1 MRKRRGEDENEGGSS
16 DASRGWNNYVK
27 VATAQQRRP
36 LRGFTTASEAGVEL
50 RFTSMKGGNFA
61 QTGDMQRKLTCR
73 QIDEYL
79 SSLVHGRQR
88 LISE

>member
-1 MRKRRGEDENEGGSS
+1 MRRRRGEDENEGGSS
-16 DASRGWNNYVK
+16 DASPRWNNCVK

-36 LRGFTTASEAGVEL
+36 LRGFTTASGASVKL
-50 RFTSMKGGNFA
+50 RFTSMKAGNLA
-61 QTGDMQRKLTCR
+61 QRGDMQRKLTCR
-73 QIDEYL
+73 QVDEYL